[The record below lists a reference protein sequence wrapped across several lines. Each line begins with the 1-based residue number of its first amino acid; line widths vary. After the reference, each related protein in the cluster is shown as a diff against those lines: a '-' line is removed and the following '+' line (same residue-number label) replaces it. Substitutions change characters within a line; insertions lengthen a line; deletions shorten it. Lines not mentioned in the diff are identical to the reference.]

1 MIVRIVKMHFRPD
14 AVQEFLDIFERS
26 CEQIRAF
33 PGCEHL
39 ELWQDRHD
47 RGIFFTHSRWQS
59 LEQLNAYRDSALF
72 ASVWPRTKALFA
84 AMPEAWSTE
93 LIKEL

>member
-39 ELWQDRHD
+39 ELWQDHYD
-47 RGIFFTHSRWQS
+47 RGIFFTHSRWQT
-59 LEQLNAYRDSALF
+59 LEQLNEYRDSELF
-72 ASVWPRTKALFA
+72 AFVWPRTKALFA
-84 AMPEAWSTE
+84 AKPEAWSTE
-93 LIKEL
+93 LKKEL